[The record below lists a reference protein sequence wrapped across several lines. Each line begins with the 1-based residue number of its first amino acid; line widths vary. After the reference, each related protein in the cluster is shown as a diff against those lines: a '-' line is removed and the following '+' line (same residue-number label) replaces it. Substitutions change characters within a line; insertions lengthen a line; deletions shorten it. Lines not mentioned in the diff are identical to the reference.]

1 MESLDSATTNKSL
14 LVIAHRLS
22 TIVNSDKIIVIQDGK
37 SVEEGTHDELLALNG
52 QYKIMWDTQTK
63 QLDKPRDDREKV
75 SFWRLIFG
83 GQEKIQNLIWLGFSR
98 DPRIFLT
105 WKP

>member
-52 QYKIMWDTQTK
+52 QYKVMWDTQTK

-75 SFWRLIFG
+75 SLVAYHVYIAYH
-83 GQEKIQNLIWLGFSR
+83 IYYMI
-98 DPRIFLT
+98 
-105 WKP
+105 

>member
-37 SVEEGTHDELLALNG
+37 SVEEGTHEELLALNG
-52 QYKIMWDTQTK
+52 QYKVMWDTQTK
-63 QLDKPRDDREKV
+63 QLDKPRDDRENV
-75 SFWRLIFG
+75 SFW
-83 GQEKIQNLIWLGFSR
+83 
-98 DPRIFLT
+98 T
-105 WKP
+105 WVSAPNH